1 MANISFNAA
10 GAQISFENATQAQ
23 YYRDLFRTSFNATS
37 LSASGGAIT
46 FTVNTN
52 GAEESF
58 VVTRNSGNWVPT
70 TDFVDSDNAVE
81 FRNAAVTGTDF
92 TSTDFDYINLTQAGG
107 EQEGPFYSVDTVSV
121 TSAPGNNNLIFTF
134 NDNETAL
141 DFIAQV
147 DEARFEQDRQLAREV
162 RMVSQLPNAFHNAAN
177 VPRIEFSGIT
187 AIPTVGTGANANVVT
202 VPTGGGRSYN
212 GNNPISPGTQAFG
225 ESVRVPWTELRFQDQ
240 GGHVVLDVIPFHAV
254 QAHRGGN
261 PGRRVQ
267 DGPARMS
274 TGGWAGNATMRR
286 PSSSALKRVPGSRPS
301 KARK

>member
-1 MANISFNAA
+1 MANISFSAA
-10 GAQISFENATQAQ
+10 SAQISFENATQAQ

-46 FTVNTN
+46 FTVNAN
-52 GAEESF
+52 GVENTF

-107 EQEGPFYSVDTVSV
+107 EQEGPFYSVDTISV
-121 TSAPGNNNLIFTF
+121 ATSGSNLVMTF

-187 AIPTVGTGANANVVT
+187 AIPTVSGNVVT
-202 VPTGGGRSYN
+202 VVTGGGISYN
-212 GNNPISPGTQAFG
+212 GNNPISPGTQALNQNI
-225 ESVRVPWTELRFQDQ
+225 RVPWTELRFQDVS
-240 GGHVVLDVIPFHAV
+240 GHVVLDVVPFHVV

-274 TGGWAGNATMRR
+274 TGGWAGNATIRR
-286 PSSSALKRVPGSRPS
+286 PSAAATKRIPGSRPS